1 MKLHNS
7 NQLLL
12 NTVLPRV
19 SPLILIYFS
28 SSIAFLYVSDDMT
41 KGKILFKKYKKNDL
55 FFVGT
60 GNGDNPDD
68 IGHDFALLVHSN
80 HTVTSHGSFSLWAHI
95 LNNGDNYSEYGFV
108 SRSLSNYMD

>member
-1 MKLHNS
+1 MFYDAMESFREEYHP
-7 NQLLL
+7 
-12 NTVLPRV
+12 V
-19 SPLILIYFS
+19 
-28 SSIAFLYVSDDMT
+28 AFLYVSDDMA
-41 KGKILFKKYKKNDL
+41 KGKILLKKNKKKDL